1 MMNFR
6 TVSLLSRMVV
16 AQRGQKF
23 NVMDEYSFLW
33 TDEERKEAKREALMN
48 SLMKKTKSQ

>member
-1 MMNFR
+1 MNFK
-6 TVSLLSRMVV
+6 TASLISRMVA

-33 TDEERKEAKREALMN
+33 TDEERNEAKREALMN
-48 SLMKKTKSQ
+48 SLMKKAKK